1 MAVYG
6 GLPLWSPCSC
16 NGALIAYLS
25 LFPALFAVV
34 IGAR

>member
-6 GLPLWSPCSC
+6 GLQTWVAVLV
-16 NGALIAYLS
+16 NALLVAYLA

-34 IGAR
+34 MRGC